1 MTATETG
8 TQTGSMLSIPA
19 GRSRQVAIEVREV
32 EKAFRIPTQRL
43 DTLKER
49 VANPFARAEYRE
61 LRALDG
67 ISFEVEQGEF
77 FGIVGRNGSG
87 KSTLLKLLAS
97 IYRADGGRI
106 RVAGR
111 LVPFIELGVGFNLE
125 LNARDNVVLNGVM
138 MGLTPREAR
147 RRFDEIIAFAE
158 LEQFTDLKLK
168 NYSSGMMV
176 RLGFSLMTQVDAD
189 VLLVDEVL
197 AVGDAS
203 FQQKCFD
210 AFGRLHQEGRTIVLV
225 THDMKTVESR
235 CDRAM
240 LLESGRIERS
250 GDAADVARRYLELNF
265 GRRAS
270 DVAPDDLIGEQ
281 LGGARFL
288 EAWVESHSGEPATSV
303 SQGEAVTLRATVEAA
318 KDLEHP
324 VFGFQIYNEDGVMI
338 FAPKPFPIDGAS
350 ASLRAGDR
358 VKVEARIANPLA
370 PGHYFVHCAVGRGR
384 DDPEVVAF
392 RKNAA
397 DFVVYGTEGFAG
409 MVGLE
414 CEARAYR
421 ESEGDGR

>member
-1 MTATETG
+1 
-8 TQTGSMLSIPA
+8 MLSIPP
-19 GRSRQVAIEVREV
+19 SRPRHLAIDVRDLS
-32 EKAFRIPTQRL
+32 KTFRIPTQRF

-49 VANPFARAEYRE
+49 VANPFARRE
-61 LRALDG
+61 FRQLKALDG
-67 ISFEVEQGEF
+67 VSFEVERGGF

-97 IYRADGGRI
+97 IYRADAGRI

-111 LVPFIELGVGFNLE
+111 LAPFIELGVGFNLE

-158 LEQFTDLKLK
+158 LEQFAELKLK

-176 RLGFSLMTQVDAD
+176 RLGFSLMVQVDAD

-225 THDMKTVESR
+225 THDMAIVESH
-235 CDRAM
+235 CDSAM
-240 LLESGRIERS
+240 LLENGGVERR
-250 GDAADVARRYLELNF
+250 GAAAEIARRYLELNF
-265 GRRAS
+265 GSRAS
-270 DVAPDDLIGEQ
+270 DVDPDDLIGET

-288 EAWVESHSGEPATSV
+288 EAWVETAAGERTGSV
-303 SQGEAVTLRATVEAA
+303 AQGEGITLRATIEAA
-318 KDLEHP
+318 RDLEHP

-338 FAPKPFPIDGAS
+338 FAPEPFAIDGSSEALS
-350 ASLRAGDR
+350 AGER
-358 VKVEARIANPLA
+358 VRVEARIANPLA
-370 PGHYFVHCAVGRGR
+370 AGHYFVHCAVGRGKA
-384 DDPEVVAF
+384 DQEVVAF

-409 MVGLE
+409 MVGLDY
-414 CEARAYR
+414 EARAYR
-421 ESEGDGR
+421 EPGGGGR

>member
-1 MTATETG
+1 
-8 TQTGSMLSIPA
+8 MLSIPA
-19 GRSRQVAIEVREV
+19 ARSRQLAIEVHDI
-32 EKAFRIPTQRL
+32 EKAFRIPTRRL

-49 VANPFARAEYRE
+49 VANPFARREFYE
-61 LRALDG
+61 LRALG
-67 ISFEVEQGEF
+67 GVSFDVERGEF

-97 IYRADGGRI
+97 IYRADRGRI

-111 LVPFIELGVGFNLE
+111 LVPLIELGVGFNLE
-125 LNARDNVVLNGVM
+125 LNARDNVALNGVM

-147 RRFDEIIAFAE
+147 RRFDEVIAFAE
-158 LEQFTDLKLK
+158 LEEFTDLKLK

-225 THDMKTVESR
+225 THDMKAVDSH

-240 LLESGRIERS
+240 LLERGTIDTA
-250 GDAADVARRYLELNF
+250 GAAPDVARRYLELNF
-265 GRRAS
+265 GGRAS
-270 DVAPDDLIGEQ
+270 DVDADDLIGEQ

-288 EAWVESHSGEPATSV
+288 EAWVEADSGERATSV
-303 SQGEAVTLRATVEAA
+303 PQGEAITLRATIEAQ

-324 VFGFQIYNEDGVMI
+324 VFGFQIYNENGVMI
-338 FAPKPFPIDGAS
+338 FAPKPFALDGAS
-350 ASLRAGDR
+350 ASLRAGER

-370 PGHYFVHCAVGRGR
+370 AGHYFVHCAVGRGHA
-384 DDPEVVAF
+384 DPEVVAF

-409 MVGLE
+409 MVGLD

-421 ESEGDGR
+421 EPGEDGR